1 MFAFIKLNFKNLF
14 SFTYFILVFL
24 YLSFAWLLNNPNL
37 NTANIF
43 SSVKI
48 TESYDLILN
57 SIMITTFLL
66 FIINHFSNEIGSERK
81 AIIQTR
87 LTSKQLFWGLVSVYF
102 LFYVIGFVIPSYIT
116 ALLQQYIYAAQKIVL
131 QVFYLKI
138 LSGIFS
144 FILFWIILT
153 LWVILKLKDSFLIL
167 VTFLILFGVSQIIA
181 FVSEGLIFDNYWFYK
196 IFVDDVN
203 IVRVIGIITI
213 WFLFLFLS
221 LWLGKR
227 LVNYIKSSEFAS
239 SYRNGFYAKLAKFFN
254 FDVSKYH
261 IQMIGLQNQ
270 KILFLFTLL
279 GLLLIMPV
287 INSPNANLMILV
299 KIYIGAFVP
308 LLFSFNQYN
317 LIQIDRDAGMIHNN
331 FLRQTSYA
339 KIVFNRWLILISPQ
353 MLVIIFFTLLLN
365 ITTRNLSLTFLVYI
379 LILALSISSLN
390 LFFAIFSRRN
400 NVANI
405 IIFFFVYI
413 QLREDFQNTFFN
425 NPYLEKLNIF
435 QPLLQQNDSTI
446 IFWHWIVVLSLIL
459 FSTISSIILLGKL
472 KFVSLE
478 FS

>member
-1 MFAFIKLNFKNLF
+1 MFTFVKFNLKSLF
-14 SFTYFILVFL
+14 SFTYFTVIFL
-24 YLSFAWLLNNPNL
+24 YLSFAWLLNDPNL

-43 SSVKI
+43 SSEKI

-87 LTSKQLFWGLVSVYF
+87 LTSKQLFLGLVSVYF

-116 ALLQQYIYAAQKIVL
+116 ALLQQYIYAPQKIVL

-153 LWVILKLKDSFLIL
+153 LWLILKLKDSFLIL
-167 VTFLILFGVSQIIA
+167 VAFLILFGISQIIT
-181 FVSEGLIFDNYWFYK
+181 FVSEGLIFGQYWFYK
-196 IFVDDVN
+196 ILVDNVN
-203 IVRVIGIITI
+203 NVRVIEIIII
-213 WFLFLFLS
+213 WFLLLFLS
-221 LWLGKR
+221 RWLGKR
-227 LVNYIKSSEFAS
+227 LVNYIKSSEFTS

-254 FDVSKYH
+254 FDLSKHH
-261 IQMIGLQNQ
+261 IQMIGLHNQ

-279 GLLLIMPV
+279 GLLLIVLV
-287 INSPNANLMILV
+287 INKPNVNLIVLAKV
-299 KIYIGAFVP
+299 YIGAFVP

-331 FLRQTSYA
+331 FLRETSYA
-339 KIVFNRWLILISPQ
+339 KIIFNRWLILIFPQ
-353 MLVIIFFTLLLN
+353 MFVIIVFTLLLN
-365 ITTRNLSLTFLVYI
+365 ITSRNLPLTFLFYI
-379 LILALSISSLN
+379 LILTLSISSLN

-446 IFWHWIVVLSLIL
+446 IFWHWIVVSSLIL
-459 FSTISSIILLGKL
+459 FSIISSIILLGKL

-478 FS
+478 FG